1 MQCVALCMGD
11 DCGIVAHE
19 ELLTTNDDF
28 VYLFSKAVLNFVSAK
43 APTEQ
48 EYVIQKCILT

>member
-1 MQCVALCMGD
+1 MGD

-19 ELLTTNDDF
+19 ELLTRNDDF
-28 VYLFSKAVLNFVSAK
+28 VYLFIKAVLNFVSAK